1 MFVIILLLLFLV
13 FLLLC
18 LPLLLF
24 LLFLFL
30 FSSKTK
36 SYYVSQDGLKLTLQ
50 PPKFCS
56 CSYEVFNRFLKHS
69 RVALNTI
76 TLLPSVATI
85 HPENNFFNSPN

>member
-36 SYYVSQDGLKLTLQ
+36 SYYVSQDGLKNSHFNLPNSAVAAMKFLTV
-50 PPKFCS
+50 S
-56 CSYEVFNRFLKHS
+56 
-69 RVALNTI
+69 
-76 TLLPSVATI
+76 
-85 HPENNFFNSPN
+85 